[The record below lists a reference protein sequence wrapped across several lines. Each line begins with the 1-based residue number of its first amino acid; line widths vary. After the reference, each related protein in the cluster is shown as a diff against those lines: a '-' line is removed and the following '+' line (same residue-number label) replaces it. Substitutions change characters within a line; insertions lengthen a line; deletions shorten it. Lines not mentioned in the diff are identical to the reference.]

1 MRLQY
6 KSTVKRS
13 PVYRGLETSPEGSH
27 YNALN
32 PTKSNRQEVTLKTSL
47 FQVILDMRY
56 PALAPGTALLFLDIT
71 VNEQVGLMLPKPWTQ
86 TKATHVGV

>member
-56 PALAPGTALLFLDIT
+56 PALALSTTTTHRIEF
-71 VNEQVGLMLPKPWTQ
+71 Q
-86 TKATHVGV
+86 TKRFWLC